1 MVFDST
7 CQIPPSSSDRILQA
21 PARLRP
27 RSLPLQSVD
36 VWCSRVPDS
45 DIVYANLPDKVI
57 WRQGPSGT
65 HYRNPPFKE
74 VIIRTLIYQTST
86 TAVSYPLHMSDF
98 LLNLTTT

>member
-1 MVFDST
+1 LVFSLYSGSPGKEGTAWCST
-7 CQIPPSSSDRILQA
+7 L
-21 PARLRP
+21 PARFLNPHLIEYCRLRLACRP

-57 WRQGPSGT
+57 WEQGPSGT

-74 VIIRTLIYQTST
+74 VII
-86 TAVSYPLHMSDF
+86 P
-98 LLNLTTT
+98 